1 MVGTATFQNI
11 KLKLPRGKTCFI
23 EIKNLNDLA
32 EVAIHLWP
40 IALFVL
46 AAGAVALKRYR
57 QTLD

>member
-11 KLKLPRGKTCFI
+11 KLPRSKTCFI

-32 EVAIHLWP
+32 EVALYLWP
-40 IALFVL
+40 IALFAL